1 MASTVWRGYIT
12 FALISIPVRLY
23 RAARAEKVT
32 FRRLDREEPSQNTDR
47 ISRTAIGLPAG
58 QPSKAGSGDSGQRS
72 ESRLKLV
79 PGRTPSDAEP
89 DVRPTPVLTPVR
101 QASIRK
107 ESDEIVPAESVV
119 KGYEHEK
126 NGFVEID
133 PEELKTAAA
142 QTPSEI
148 AFQEFVKLADI
159 DPVYFE
165 TSYYISPEAAG
176 EKAYGLLYRS
186 MQETGLVAIAQL
198 AMHNREHVAVPRPGK
213 KGMLAHTMFY
223 ATEVRSSDEHRADTS
238 AVTDK
243 ELDLARTLVDSLAG
257 PFEPEKYRDSYR
269 EKLEALIAAK
279 VQGQAA
285 SPFETPKANGRV
297 VDLSQALQ
305 KSLANL
311 KKPAGSE
318 GPATKPEQATG
329 TKKTKRT
336 ARSAG

>member
-1 MASTVWRGYIT
+1 MASTVWRGYVT

-32 FRRLDREEPSQNTDR
+32 FRRLHRDEPSQNPER
-47 ISRTAIGLPAG
+47 ISRTQIDSLP
-58 QPSKAGSGDSGQRS
+58 GQRS

-79 PGRTPSDAEP
+79 SGRTPSDGEAASSSA
-89 DVRPTPVLTPVR
+89 PVLTPVR

-119 KGYEHEK
+119 KGYEYEK
-126 NGFVEID
+126 NSFIEID
-133 PEELKTAAA
+133 PEELKNAAA
-142 QTPSEI
+142 QTSSEI
-148 AFQEFVKLADI
+148 TILEFVKLADI

-176 EKAYGLLYRS
+176 EKAYALLYRS
-186 MQETGLVAIAQL
+186 MQETGLVAIAQF
-198 AMHNREHVAVPRPGK
+198 AMHNREHIVVLRPGK

-257 PFEPEKYRDSYR
+257 PFEPEKYRDTYR
-269 EKLEALIAAK
+269 ERLEALVAAK

-285 SPFETPKANGRV
+285 SQVETPIANGRV
-297 VDLSQALQ
+297 VDLSGALR

-311 KKPAGSE
+311 KKPVAAE
-318 GPATKPEQATG
+318 KEVPKQAEAAPAKA
-329 TKKTKRT
+329 KR
-336 ARSAG
+336 ASQSAGRRG

>member
-32 FRRLDREEPSQNTDR
+32 FRRLHREESSQNPKR
-47 ISRTAIGLPAG
+47 ISRTQIDSLPG
-58 QPSKAGSGDSGQRS
+58 QQN

-79 PGRTPSDAEP
+79 SARTPSDGEAASSS
-89 DVRPTPVLTPVR
+89 TPVLTPVR
-101 QASIRK
+101 QASVRK

-119 KGYEHEK
+119 KGYEYEK
-126 NGFVEID
+126 NRFVEID
-133 PEELKTAAA
+133 PEELKNAAA
-142 QTPSEI
+142 QTSSEI
-148 AFQEFVKLADI
+148 AIQEFVKLADI

-176 EKAYGLLYRS
+176 EKAYALLYRS
-186 MQETGLVAIAQL
+186 MQETGLVAIAQF
-198 AMHNREHVAVPRPGK
+198 AMHNREHIVVLRPGK
-213 KGMLAHTMFY
+213 RGMLAHTMFY

-238 AVTDK
+238 AVTHK

-257 PFEPEKYRDSYR
+257 PFDPEKYRDTYR
-269 EKLEALIAAK
+269 ERLEALVEAK

-285 SPFETPKANGRV
+285 SPVETPKANGRV
-297 VDLSQALQ
+297 VDLSEALR

-311 KKPAGSE
+311 KKPAASE
-318 GPATKPEQATG
+318 KELPKQPEAAPAKA
-329 TKKTKRT
+329 KR
-336 ARSAG
+336 ASQSAGRRG